1 MQFFCYFKCKQILSQ
16 QKKFKF
22 ANLWAV
28 DFKVMSTFAR
38 SLSTYIWQSLLLKHI
53 LWCKKEGTV
62 ISIHALQCK
71 SCFKLMKIHILNLY
85 QVCVWKVVF
94 YLHWF
99 CFQKGIITSTTWTIL
114 YTSIRI
120 MKMLSKMIK
129 IGTLSHS
136 FYKQENVPAAVS
148 HNKINTS

>member
-38 SLSTYIWQSLLLKHI
+38 SLSTCIWQSLLLKHI

-71 SCFKLMKIHILNLY
+71 SCFKLMKIHILNFY
-85 QVCVWKVVF
+85 QVCVKSSILLTLILF
-94 YLHWF
+94 S
-99 CFQKGIITSTTWTIL
+99 KGNNYFNHMNNIL
-114 YTSIRI
+114 C
-120 MKMLSKMIK
+120 
-129 IGTLSHS
+129 
-136 FYKQENVPAAVS
+136 FYKDHEDVVKNDKNWHFIS
-148 HNKINTS
+148 

>member
-53 LWCKKEGTV
+53 LWCKNEV
-62 ISIHALQCK
+62 
-71 SCFKLMKIHILNLY
+71 KLFQYMPFNSEVVLNSWKY
-85 QVCVWKVVF
+85 TFWIFIKCVWKVVF